1 MPLKELT
8 QFDNYFGQKVDYGF
22 LSQDSL
28 LKLSAQEEENLKE
41 GAVLRAVRSGER
53 IEVGEE
59 ITSSGGQGI
68 IYASVDS
75 RYVIKLY
82 RKEARTKHTAEKL
95 KKLIEF
101 RNTNPAICWPCDV
114 LETYNGVFVGFIMPK
129 VDGKNLYSLT
139 TNPARVMR
147 KYPRFD
153 RVQQVNMVL
162 EILNLFK
169 FLHDINVI
177 VGDVKL
183 ENVMFNSRFNIT
195 IIDIDSVQVEQ
206 FPCESS
212 TPGYDAPEVILSRGP
227 ARYEDK
233 LPDGTFEFNRYYRDF
248 YRTLNIESFSLS
260 VLIYRFLMNGNLP
273 YDYQDYGK
281 ISGEDETYN
290 DNELCIKKKFPYGI
304 SFNDTKDTCRE
315 KEIWSHFPSF
325 LKEAFVNTFAYDK
338 RYTDEE
344 WIKLFTR
351 YKRLLESGELQKVD
365 PDCMDPFPEHQAN
378 YDAVK
383 FMMTETVERN
393 GFAMWQAVGRIIKAL
408 GNSQLKQRTF
418 EIADI
423 LKQQPECIIDNY
435 RFQLVY
441 NIGVLKKVKC
451 EYVL

>member
-41 GAVLRAVRSGER
+41 GAVLRAVRSGEC

-408 GNSQLKQRTF
+408 GNNQLKQRTF

>member
-183 ENVMFNSRFNIT
+183 ENIMFNSRFNIT
-195 IIDIDSVQVEQ
+195 III
-206 FPCESS
+206 
-212 TPGYDAPEVILSRGP
+212 
-227 ARYEDK
+227 
-233 LPDGTFEFNRYYRDF
+233 
-248 YRTLNIESFSLS
+248 
-260 VLIYRFLMNGNLP
+260 
-273 YDYQDYGK
+273 
-281 ISGEDETYN
+281 
-290 DNELCIKKKFPYGI
+290 
-304 SFNDTKDTCRE
+304 
-315 KEIWSHFPSF
+315 
-325 LKEAFVNTFAYDK
+325 
-338 RYTDEE
+338 
-344 WIKLFTR
+344 
-351 YKRLLESGELQKVD
+351 
-365 PDCMDPFPEHQAN
+365 
-378 YDAVK
+378 
-383 FMMTETVERN
+383 
-393 GFAMWQAVGRIIKAL
+393 
-408 GNSQLKQRTF
+408 
-418 EIADI
+418 
-423 LKQQPECIIDNY
+423 
-435 RFQLVY
+435 
-441 NIGVLKKVKC
+441 
-451 EYVL
+451 

>member
-1 MPLKELT
+1 
-8 QFDNYFGQKVDYGF
+8 
-22 LSQDSL
+22 
-28 LKLSAQEEENLKE
+28 
-41 GAVLRAVRSGER
+41 
-53 IEVGEE
+53 
-59 ITSSGGQGI
+59 
-68 IYASVDS
+68 
-75 RYVIKLY
+75 
-82 RKEARTKHTAEKL
+82 
-95 KKLIEF
+95 
-101 RNTNPAICWPCDV
+101 
-114 LETYNGVFVGFIMPK
+114 
-129 VDGKNLYSLT
+129 
-139 TNPARVMR
+139 
-147 KYPRFD
+147 
-153 RVQQVNMVL
+153 
-162 EILNLFK
+162 
-169 FLHDINVI
+169 
-177 VGDVKL
+177 
-183 ENVMFNSRFNIT
+183 MFNSRFNIT

-408 GNSQLKQRTF
+408 GNNQLKQRTF